1 MAGAEGP
8 TYQSVDRAQDGLVR
22 QHEPHGMT
30 ASSTN
35 WARTFFT
42 FWTGQALSLFGTQ
55 LVQFALVWWLTETT
69 GSATVL
75 ATATL
80 VGVLPNVFLA
90 PVAGVLVDRWSRR
103 TIMIASDGAVALAT
117 LALAVDFALGV
128 VQVWHVYLALFVRAA
143 VGTFQFPA
151 AQASTSLMVPPEQLA
166 RVAGLNQMLQGGMII
181 IAPPIGALLLG
192 VLPTPGVWRSTC

>member
-1 MAGAEGP
+1 MTGP
-8 TYQSVDRAQDGLVR
+8 
-22 QHEPHGMT
+22 
-30 ASSTN
+30 STN

-90 PVAGVLVDRWSRR
+90 PVAGVLV
-103 TIMIASDGAVALAT
+103 IAGADG
-117 LALAVDFALGV
+117 
-128 VQVWHVYLALFVRAA
+128 
-143 VGTFQFPA
+143 
-151 AQASTSLMVPPEQLA
+151 
-166 RVAGLNQMLQGGMII
+166 
-181 IAPPIGALLLG
+181 
-192 VLPTPGVWRSTC
+192 RS

>member
-1 MAGAEGP
+1 
-8 TYQSVDRAQDGLVR
+8 
-22 QHEPHGMT
+22 MT

-35 WARTFFT
+35 WAPIFFS

-80 VGVLPNVFLA
+80 VGVLPNVFLG

-117 LALAVDFALGV
+117 LARGVVFGLDV
-128 VQVWHVYLALFVRAA
+128 VQVWPVSLALFGRAA
-143 VGTFQFPA
+143 VAPFQFPA

-166 RVAGLNQMLQGGMII
+166 R
-181 IAPPIGALLLG
+181 
-192 VLPTPGVWRSTC
+192 